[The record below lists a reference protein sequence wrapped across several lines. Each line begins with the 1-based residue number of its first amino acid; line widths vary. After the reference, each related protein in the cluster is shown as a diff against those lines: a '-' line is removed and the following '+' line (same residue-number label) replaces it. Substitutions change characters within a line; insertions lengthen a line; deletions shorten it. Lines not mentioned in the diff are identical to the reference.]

1 LIRAAEPVFIDTGA
15 WIAVAVAAD
24 PHHEEA
30 AAIWTGLL
38 ARGAKPVV
46 SVPVAVETFT
56 YLQRKVGL
64 PVAQAWQTAAFAT
77 PRLSVVDCTAAD
89 LKAAWPW
96 LERKDLHKLG
106 IVDALSFVVMKRHKL
121 RYAFTFD
128 AHFHSAGFKVVRQR

>member
-1 LIRAAEPVFIDTGA
+1 MIRPGEAVFVDTGA
-15 WIAVAVAAD
+15 WIAVTVAAD

-30 AAIWTGLL
+30 AHIWTELL
-38 ARGAKPVV
+38 QRGAKPVL

-56 YLQRKVGL
+56 YLQRKVAL
-64 PVAQAWQTAAFAT
+64 PVAQAWRAAAFAT

-96 LERKDLHKLG
+96 LERRDLHKLG
-106 IVDALSFVVMKRHKL
+106 VVDALSFVAMKRHKI

-128 AHFHSAGFKVVRQR
+128 AHFDSAEFKIVRVR